1 MVDVTS
7 RTDTPML
14 RAEVLVAVFGVRPIT
29 SPGEDAAEQR
39 SWRGELRLEVLLWQR
54 ALEPESGRWS
64 LPGGLLLAGEDVDSS
79 ARRQLAEKVDL
90 RQVTHL
96 EQTGVFSDPG
106 RFEPVRTIATAFLAV
121 VPIPDQNADPATG
134 PELPG
139 DTRWHPVDAL
149 PPMAFD
155 HRQII
160 EQAAARLRG
169 KLSYTNIAFALAP
182 KEFTIAELRQIYAAA
197 LGHDVDPTNLQRI
210 LTRRGMLSATGRTAP
225 PGPAGGRPAALYR
238 FTVTKYRVT
247 DPFAAFRPREA

>member
-1 MVDVTS
+1 MVDATS
-7 RTDTPML
+7 RTEAGGV

-29 SPGEDAAEQR
+29 SGAGRPASQR
-39 SWRGELRLEVLLWQR
+39 PARGGLRLEVLLWQR
-54 ALEPESGRWS
+54 ALEPQAGRWS
-64 LPGGLLLAGEDVDSS
+64 LPGGLLLPDEDVDWS

-96 EQTGVFSDPG
+96 EQTGVFSDPA
-106 RFEPVRTIATAFLAV
+106 RSRPRRTIAAAFLAV
-121 VPIPDQNADPATG
+121 VPIPDQGADPAAG

-139 DTRWHPVDAL
+139 DTSWHPVDDL

-155 HRQII
+155 HRRIV
-160 EQAAARLRG
+160 EQAATRLRG

-182 KEFTIAELRQIYAAA
+182 KEFTMAELRQIYAAA

-210 LTRRGMLSATGRTAP
+210 LTRRGMLTATGRTAP

-247 DPFAAFRPREA
+247 DPFAAFRPREP